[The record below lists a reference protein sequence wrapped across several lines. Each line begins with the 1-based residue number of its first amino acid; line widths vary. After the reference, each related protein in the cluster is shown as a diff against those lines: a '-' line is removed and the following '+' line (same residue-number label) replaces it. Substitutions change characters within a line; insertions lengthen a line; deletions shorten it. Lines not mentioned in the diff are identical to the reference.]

1 MPERAK
7 SRRGRLLLVGGAE
20 RRDPSYE
27 VLRHFVDLAG
37 GDEAR
42 VLVVGAATREPQDVL
57 PDYRRIFQKLGVKQ
71 VWTAAFQDRG
81 EGEKPSLLEHLEQ
94 ATAVYFTGGD
104 QLRLTMHVAGTPF
117 GDLLRERH
125 NGGSFLV
132 GGTSAGAVAMG
143 SVMIL
148 SGPGGGSV
156 RRADVRMGPGL
167 GFLRDATID
176 THFNE
181 RGRVPRF
188 LTLFAQNSQVLGIG
202 IDENTALDVR
212 LGDEFRVLGSG
223 AVTVFD
229 GRVSYSNA
237 ADAADHDIIALSGVT
252 VHVLPKRFGFDPS
265 EMRLLPPRDG

>member
-1 MPERAK
+1 MAEPER

-20 RRDPSYE
+20 RRDPTRE
-27 VLRHFVDLAG
+27 VLAHFTALAG
-37 GDEAR
+37 GEEAK

-57 PDYRRIFQKLGVKQ
+57 PDYRRVFLDLGAKQ
-71 VWTAAFQDRG
+71 VWTTALQDRG
-81 EGEKPSLLEHLEQ
+81 EGEDPGLLERLEE

-104 QLRLTMHVAGTPF
+104 QLRLTMRVAGTAF
-117 GDLLRERH
+117 GELLKERH
-125 NGGSFLV
+125 NAGSFLI

-167 GFLRDATID
+167 GFIRDATID

-202 IDENTALDVR
+202 LDENTALDVR
-212 LGDEFRVLGSG
+212 LGHEFRVLGSG
-223 AVTVFD
+223 AVTIFD
-229 GRVSYSNA
+229 GRVSFSNA
-237 ADAADHDIIALSGVT
+237 ADAGDHDIIALSGVK
-252 VHVLPKRFGFDPS
+252 VHVLPRSFGFDPA
-265 EMRLLPPRDG
+265 EMKILLPAD

>member
-1 MPERAK
+1 MAGRK
-7 SRRGRLLLVGGAE
+7 RSRRGRLLLVGGAE
-20 RRDPSYE
+20 RRDPTHE
-27 VLRHFVDLAG
+27 VLSHFVAAAG
-37 GDEAR
+37 GDEAK
-42 VLVVGAATREPQDVL
+42 VLVVAAATREPQDVL
-57 PDYRRIFQKLGVKQ
+57 PDYRRALLSLGAKE
-71 VWTAAFQDRG
+71 VWTSPFQDRH
-81 EGEKPSLLEHLEQ
+81 EGEDPELLDRLEQ

-104 QLRLTMHVAGTPF
+104 QLRLTMHVAGTSF
-117 GDLLRERH
+117 GELLKERH
-125 NGGSFLV
+125 NGGSFLI

-202 IDENTALDVR
+202 LDENTALDVR

-223 AVTVFD
+223 AVTIFD

-237 ADAADHDIIALSGVT
+237 ADASDRDIIALSGVT
-252 VHVLPKRFGFDPS
+252 VHVLPRSFGFDPA
-265 EMRLLPPRDG
+265 EMRILPPAD